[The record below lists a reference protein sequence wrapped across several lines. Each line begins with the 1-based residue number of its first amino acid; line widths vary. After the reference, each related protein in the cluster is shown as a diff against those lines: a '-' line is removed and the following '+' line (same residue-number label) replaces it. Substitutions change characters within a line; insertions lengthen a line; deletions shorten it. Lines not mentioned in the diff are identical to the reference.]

1 MIALVKF
8 EPETVNDCAADAV
21 PNTVLNAVNVPPV
34 TLTEAAPTAV
44 TVPLT
49 ATFADVGP
57 LTKVTL
63 ADARAPSAVLAAIL
77 TEIVPLTAPA
87 VCVKVL
93 LPAKVAPSVA
103 TSKPVGAVTV
113 TSADKFA
120 PVTVNVCA
128 ADAVPAVVVKP
139 VKVETEGVRLGDEE
153 EPAGVTSAQVV
164 PYRIAPILRVGAA
177 VLDPCR
183 RAMPSIPA

>member
-1 MIALVKF
+1 VIALVKF

-21 PNTVLNAVNVPPV
+21 PNTVLNAVNVPPAK
-34 TLTEAAPTAV
+34 LTEAAPTAV

-63 ADARAPSAVLAAIL
+63 ADARVPCAVLAAIR

-87 VCVKVL
+87 LCVKIL

-128 ADAVPAVVVKP
+128 ADAVPAVVEKAD
-139 VKVETEGVRLGDEE
+139 KVETEGVRLGDEE